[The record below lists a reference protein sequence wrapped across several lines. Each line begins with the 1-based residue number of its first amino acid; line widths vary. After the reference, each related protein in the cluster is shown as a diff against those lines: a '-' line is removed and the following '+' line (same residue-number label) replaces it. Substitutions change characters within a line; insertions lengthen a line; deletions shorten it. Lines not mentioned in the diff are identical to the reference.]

1 MTLAETMKALE
12 AAGTAQNRKVYARH
26 GYPANMFGVSWAE
39 LGKLQKKIKRDQPL
53 SGELWETGNGDA
65 MILATMIA
73 DPAAVTM
80 KQLEAWA
87 GGLASY
93 AHSDALAR
101 LVAQTPHAGK
111 LIAKWTK
118 SKTDLVS
125 QCGWSLVAHRAGIE
139 EAFDEA
145 ELAAMLAKI
154 EQGIHAAP
162 NWTRRA
168 MNGALIAIGLRSA
181 KLEKL
186 AIAAAGRIGKVEVDH
201 GETSCQTPD
210 AADYIR
216 KAAARRKKKS

>member
-39 LGKLQKKIKRDQPL
+39 LGKLQKKIKRNQML
-53 SGELWETGNGDA
+53 AGELWETGNGDA

-73 DPAAVTM
+73 DPATVTM
-80 KQLEAWA
+80 KELEAWA

-101 LVAQTPHAGK
+101 LVAQTPHAEK
-111 LIAKWTK
+111 LITKWTK
-118 SKTDLVS
+118 SKKDFVS
-125 QCGWSLVAHRAGIE
+125 QCGWSLVSHRAGME

-145 ELAAMLAKI
+145 GLAELLEKI

-168 MNGALIAIGLRSA
+168 MNGALIAIGLRNA

-201 GETSCQTPD
+201 GETNCKTPD

-216 KAAARRKKKS
+216 KTGERRKKKS